1 MLSLRQALIAIC
13 LAGSAL
19 FAGTI
24 DIQKI
29 RVKGA
34 NQVKD
39 LRYFMETG
47 LVSARNTAIEMQ
59 IEAYEKSLISYRE
72 AKQGERNLA
81 LKNAQQTY
89 EKFQAE
95 FKAISEIFRD
105 LVDKHQGILNERNAE
120 PYADTTTKEKILST
134 VEVGKQDESRALAAY
149 NNRNYSYSAHLYLRS
164 LRHYHQAFELRKWQ
178 PLVKIYTAPKKKGEN
193 KKVEKTETP
202 EKAATAVKPAK
213 GR

>member
-1 MLSLRQALIAIC
+1 MLTLRNAIIALC
-13 LAGSAL
+13 LAGTAL
-19 FAGTI
+19 SAGTI

-29 RVKGA
+29 KVKGA

-59 IEAYEKSLISYRE
+59 IEAYEKSLIAYRE
-72 AKQGERNLA
+72 AKQGDRNLA

-89 EKFQAE
+89 EKFQGE
-95 FKAISEIFRD
+95 FKAIAEIFRD

-120 PYADTTTKEKILST
+120 PYADTATKEKILST
-134 VEVGKQDESRALAAY
+134 VEVGKQDESRGLTAY

-178 PLVKIYTAPKKKGEN
+178 PLVKLYTPPKKKGDS
-193 KKVEKTETP
+193 KKPDRPETP
-202 EKAATAVKPAK
+202 EKAATAVKPSK
-213 GR
+213 

>member
-1 MLSLRQALIAIC
+1 MLTLRHAILALTFAGASL
-13 LAGSAL
+13 S
-19 FAGTI
+19 AGTI

-34 NQVKD
+34 NQVKE
-39 LRYFMETG
+39 LRYFMATG

-59 IEAYEKSLISYRE
+59 IEGYEKSLIDYRE
-72 AKQGERNLA
+72 AKPAERNGA
-81 LKNAQQTY
+81 LKNVQQTY

-95 FKAISEIFRD
+95 FKAIAEIYRD
-105 LVDKHQGILNERNAE
+105 LVDKHQSILNERNAE

-134 VEVGKQDESRALAAY
+134 VDVGKQDESRALSAY

-178 PLVKIYTAPKKKGEN
+178 PLIKLHIAPGKKAEG
-193 KKVEKTETP
+193 KKAAAP
-202 EKAATAVKPAK
+202 EKAASAVKPGRPAK
-213 GR
+213 